1 MIGNPVNYDKKY
13 KGEFPIHPAKLDW
26 DLKRYL
32 KLIPGKEVLDL
43 GIGQG
48 RNSIPL
54 VELGYNVT
62 GVDYSTKCLEI
73 CKNNGL
79 EQFLNDKTLI
89 VKLSSIEL
97 QAKINYLTSSL
108 NFLPAENAGTVLA
121 AIFKV
126 APV

>member
-54 VELGYNVT
+54 VIIV
-62 GVDYSTKCLEI
+62 
-73 CKNNGL
+73 
-79 EQFLNDKTLI
+79 LN
-89 VKLSSIEL
+89 
-97 QAKINYLTSSL
+97 
-108 NFLPAENAGTVLA
+108 
-121 AIFKV
+121 
-126 APV
+126 